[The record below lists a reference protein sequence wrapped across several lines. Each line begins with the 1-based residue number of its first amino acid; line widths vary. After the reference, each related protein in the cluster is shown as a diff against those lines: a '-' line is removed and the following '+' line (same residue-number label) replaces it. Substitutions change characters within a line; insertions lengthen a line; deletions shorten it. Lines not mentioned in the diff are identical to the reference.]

1 MGVLNATP
9 DSFSGDGL
17 GDAGEAVVCSA
28 EVQARAFAAAGVD
41 IIDIGGVSTRPGADP
56 LTEAAERDRVVPVI
70 EAVRA
75 VLPDTPL
82 SVDTYRAEV
91 AEAALEAGA
100 DIVNDVW
107 GLRADPA
114 MGPLVAARG
123 APAILMHNRSTPGR
137 AVIDER
143 LGGQYQAPEYDDL
156 LTEVATDLA
165 ALADAAVTVGIEP
178 NQIILDPGLA
188 FGKTTRQNLDLI
200 DQLDILKALGYPLLV
215 GPSRKSFIGQILDLP
230 IEDRLE
236 GTAAAIAI
244 AIARGADIVRVHDV
258 EAMTRVVRMTDAIVR
273 GR

>member
-28 EVQARAFAAAGVD
+28 KVQARAFAAAGVD

-143 LGGQYQAPEYDDL
+143 LGGQYQAPEYAHL

-230 IEDRLE
+230 IEERLE
-236 GTAAAIAI
+236 GTAATVAI